1 MEKHKEEFKK
11 HIEQIIELDELQF
24 FCEECLLKMGQPK
37 PKPFFEDTGFCNSC
51 NLKREVSNPHFNFWF
66 NKRGLTLEQNNGA
79 ELRKLIPFYLS
90 KIPVT
95 YNSKKNKETPFE
107 KKENMTPKLGIIGY
121 VGISIFLI
129 ICMGYFIYLWFI
141 KDYPDGFDYTNLN
154 NYQPLIGIVL
164 GAIMFRFYIAII
176 NKN

>member
-1 MEKHKEEFKK
+1 
-11 HIEQIIELDELQF
+11 
-24 FCEECLLKMGQPK
+24 
-37 PKPFFEDTGFCNSC
+37 
-51 NLKREVSNPHFNFWF
+51 
-66 NKRGLTLEQNNGA
+66 
-79 ELRKLIPFYLS
+79 
-90 KIPVT
+90 
-95 YNSKKNKETPFE
+95 
-107 KKENMTPKLGIIGY
+107 MTPKLGIIGY